1 MALVFV
7 VIRVLLGLFFV
18 LTGAIK
24 LTDRISPELHAEAVD
39 EFVKFAQVFPLI
51 EEGIEVDPMNYLK
64 AVGWIE
70 LIGGFL
76 LAFGLKFMQEVSDIA
91 LSIVMMGELY
101 SFLVLKEEF
110 QACLPA
116 ACCLFLLL
124 TLLYIW
130 ERDKDKQKKQ

>member
-7 VIRVLLGLFFV
+7 VIRVLLGLFFM

-51 EEGIEVDPMNYLK
+51 DEGIEVDPMNYQK

-76 LAFGLKFMQEVSDIA
+76 LAFGLKFMQEVSNIA
-91 LSIVMMGELY
+91 LSIVMMGAIHSLM
-101 SFLVLKEEF
+101 VLKKPLYMCIP
-110 QACLPA
+110 ASVCLG
-116 ACCLFLLL
+116 LLL
-124 TLLYIW
+124 LLLYVW
-130 ERDKDKQKKQ
+130 RRDKGKQKEE